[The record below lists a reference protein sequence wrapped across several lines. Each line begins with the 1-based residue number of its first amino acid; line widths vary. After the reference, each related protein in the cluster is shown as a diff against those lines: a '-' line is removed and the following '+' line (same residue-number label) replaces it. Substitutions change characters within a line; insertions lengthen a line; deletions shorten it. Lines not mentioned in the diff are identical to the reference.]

1 MGDYV
6 DCTDQK
12 PDNGQRPLAE
22 SELPQLPSLASQQSL
37 VVQKRRK
44 NPLATPKGILLC
56 TMTLLIVSA
65 GVIFTVIKSHVPSGR
80 EKWSYQ
86 LGNQMDSSSPTV
98 SNGIVYIG
106 DEENTVYAL
115 DAASGH
121 VIWFNQL
128 GKYTDIHQAT
138 SSGIVPSPVVMNG
151 IVYANSQN
159 NYLYALDARTG
170 RNLWSSEMPYVAMST
185 PVVANGIVYIGTEDG
200 TLYAFDAVSGRKIWS
215 VQKQN
220 FYFINVSPAVDKG
233 VIYVAGFEGEVYT
246 LDAVS
251 GREKW
256 DSLIKGSDAGSY
268 SPVVVNGTVYIT
280 TISGQLA
287 ALDAITGREKWSS
300 SQVGGFTSSPVVVG
314 NTIYVYSYAGV
325 FAWDT
330 ASDHIRW
337 FHSMSGAGTLS
348 APAVVNGT
356 VYVGTANRAVA
367 ANGGIRFQSDDTLYA
382 LDAASGSEQWFYQ
395 LGGGS
400 DSTPAVSN
408 GVVYAGADNGTLY
421 ALLPP
426 G

>member
-1 MGDYV
+1 MF
-6 DCTDQK
+6 
-12 PDNGQRPLAE
+12 R
-22 SELPQLPSLASQQSL
+22 QQWIRGLDS
-37 VVQKRRK
+37 
-44 NPLATPKGILLC
+44 
-56 TMTLLIVSA
+56 VSA
-65 GVIFTVIKSHVPSGR
+65 
-80 EKWSYQ
+80 
-86 LGNQMDSSSPTV
+86 
-98 SNGIVYIG
+98 
-106 DEENTVYAL
+106 
-115 DAASGH
+115 
-121 VIWFNQL
+121 
-128 GKYTDIHQAT
+128 
-138 SSGIVPSPVVMNG
+138 
-151 IVYANSQN
+151 
-159 NYLYALDARTG
+159 
-170 RNLWSSEMPYVAMST
+170 
-185 PVVANGIVYIGTEDG
+185 
-200 TLYAFDAVSGRKIWS
+200 
-215 VQKQN
+215 
-220 FYFINVSPAVDKG
+220 
-233 VIYVAGFEGEVYT
+233 
-246 LDAVS
+246 
-251 GREKW
+251 REKW

-280 TISGQLA
+280 TTLGQLA

-330 ASDHIRW
+330 ASGHIRW

-367 ANGGIRFQSDDTLYA
+367 ANSGVQFQSDDTLYA

-408 GVVYAGADNGTLY
+408 GVVYVGADNGTLY